1 MFKNL
6 PETSECLSVSQLNAT
21 VADVLSS
28 TVGMVWVRGEISTL
42 TRATSGH
49 LYLSLKDESA
59 SVRAVMFRSRVSDCH
74 PLPVVGDEV
83 EIQAAVGL
91 YEPRGE
97 FQLNIQRLRRAGQ
110 GSLYEQFQ
118 RLKDRLQAEGLF
130 DSAHKRPIARH
141 PRAIGVIT
149 SLGAAALHDVLKTL
163 RRRAVHVPVVIYPS
177 LVQGSDAP
185 RALRMA
191 LAQANARAEVD
202 TLLLVRGG
210 GSLEDLWAFNDE
222 QLVRDIA
229 ASAIAVIAG
238 VGHESDITL
247 ADFVADLRAPT
258 PTAAAELSCTAKST
272 LVSEVLET
280 AQRLV
285 DQWQR
290 RFERL
295 GQQLDRL
302 SYRLISPSQRVA
314 QQAQRLALLSQRLG
328 HALPD
333 VLRLQTAV
341 LGLKTALAKAM
352 HHRLAKQQ
360 SPLDVL
366 TGRLLALNPE
376 VILSRGY
383 AIVRAP
389 DGSILHAASQAHEGE
404 RLELTLS
411 QGTLGVRVESSSC
424 ALVRDPI
431 KPSDKPG

>member
-1 MFKNL
+1 
-6 PETSECLSVSQLNAT
+6 
-21 VADVLSS
+21 
-28 TVGMVWVRGEISTL
+28 
-42 TRATSGH
+42 
-49 LYLSLKDESA
+49 
-59 SVRAVMFRSRVSDCH
+59 
-74 PLPVVGDEV
+74 
-83 EIQAAVGL
+83 
-91 YEPRGE
+91 
-97 FQLNIQRLRRAGQ
+97 
-110 GSLYEQFQ
+110 
-118 RLKDRLQAEGLF
+118 
-130 DSAHKRPIARH
+130 
-141 PRAIGVIT
+141 VIT

-247 ADFVADLRAPT
+247 VDFVADLRAPT
-258 PTAAAELSCTAKST
+258 PTAAAELSCMAKST
-272 LVSEVLET
+272 LVSEVLEA

-295 GQQLDRL
+295 GPQLDRL
-302 SYRLISPSQRVA
+302 SYRLISPSQGVA

-328 HALPD
+328 HARPD
-333 VLRLQTAV
+333 VQRLQTAV
-341 LGLKTALAKAM
+341 LGLKSALAKAM
-352 HHRLAKQQ
+352 QHRLAHQQ

-389 DGSILHAASQAHEGE
+389 DGSILHAASQTREGE

-411 QGTLGVRVESSSC
+411 QGTLGVRVESSSSML
-424 ALVRDPI
+424 ASTLI